1 MFSATKG
8 SGTRRLVVETFTT
21 NTSWTAPSS
30 VRLLQTL
37 VGEGTDGT
45 PGDWTGFYDP
55 LHYIQQTPV
64 GSSSDTLDWGSLYS
78 SSEAAID
85 ALNSGGAFTR
95 TIPNDIPYV
104 FHFVNS
110 SDEYIPG
117 ADYTGIYNGR
127 LVRGVAALGVAGSP
141 LTSGQVLYSELS
153 AGGFTGWYVA
163 GSMEI
168 YENGTNGLA
177 STGFGY
183 VFPGG
188 DEGPAVPVT
197 YNNVAVTPNTVY
209 PLVVPSGGSITI
221 SYFV

>member
-1 MFSATKG
+1 MQ
-8 SGTRRLVVETFTT
+8 TFTSS
-21 NTSWTAPSS
+21 TSWTAPSS

-45 PGDWTGFYDP
+45 PGDWGAYFDT
-55 LHYIQQTPV
+55 LHGVARTSV
-64 GSSSDTLDWGSLYS
+64 GSSSDTLDWGPLYAS
-78 SSEAAID
+78 SQAAID
-85 ALNSGGAFTR
+85 ALNSGGASPR

-104 FHFVNS
+104 FHFINT

-141 LTSGQVLYSELS
+141 LTSGQVLYSELDDGYS
-153 AGGFTGWYVA
+153 GWYVA

-188 DEGPAVPVT
+188 NQGPAVPVT

-209 PLVVPSGGSITI
+209 SLVVPSGGSITI